1 MQQLLFTGR
10 KSRGERAGA
19 RAEEVTFE
27 QRPRKVKDYTGTG
40 ERSILDGH
48 LVGRAE

>member
-1 MQQLLFTGR
+1 MRGGAILDGVGR
-10 KSRGERAGA
+10 EEIMEDFS
-19 RAEEVTFE
+19 EEVTFE

-48 LVGRAE
+48 LAGRAE

>member
-1 MQQLLFTGR
+1 MRGGAVLDGVGR
-10 KSRGERAGA
+10 
-19 RAEEVTFE
+19 EEIMEGFSEKVTFE
-27 QRPRKVKDYTGTG
+27 QTPQKVKDYTGTG

>member
-1 MQQLLFTGR
+1 MRGGAILDGVGR
-10 KSRGERAGA
+10 EEIMEDFS
-19 RAEEVTFE
+19 EEVTFE